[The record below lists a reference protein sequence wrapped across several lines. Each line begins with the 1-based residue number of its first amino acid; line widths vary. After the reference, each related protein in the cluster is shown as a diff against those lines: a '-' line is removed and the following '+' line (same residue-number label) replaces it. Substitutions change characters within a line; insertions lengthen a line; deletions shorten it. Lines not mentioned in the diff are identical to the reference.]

1 MEKNLSGARITAAG
15 ALLAFGAVIFLFLAR
30 LPEPEE
36 EVVIS
41 AQEDVNRVEEILD
54 PSTSFGVID
63 ETQVDLN
70 LVGYTKPNDSA
81 VLLEVKEFRAQDW
94 RVGDEF
100 SIVIPQTGYVL
111 ETQIEEVLELAPG
124 VTTIKS
130 YPDETMANHVLL
142 TMSRKNTFMSLFTP
156 EGEYELV
163 GGQEYGWLVPS
174 RTLGGPTADDAIVVN
189 EAPIFVEPQAQIE
202 PIPVDG

>member
-1 MEKNLSGARITAAG
+1 MEKNLSGARIIAAG
-15 ALLAFGAVIFLFLAR
+15 ALLALGGVIFLFLAR
-30 LPEPEE
+30 LPEPGE
-36 EVVIS
+36 EVGIPTQKE
-41 AQEDVNRVEEILD
+41 ANTVEENRAPF
-54 PSTSFGVID
+54 PSLKAVDEAQID
-63 ETQVDLN
+63 TA
-70 LVGYTKPNDSA
+70 LVGYRKPNDSA
-81 VLLEVKEFRAQDW
+81 ILLEVKEFRAQDW

-100 SIVIPQTGYVL
+100 SVVIPQTGYVL
-111 ETQIEEVLELAPG
+111 ETRIEEVLELAPG